1 MSEYKY
7 INESGNVPS
16 VKGRKINMINV
27 QIFIESRDERNQFEY
42 WGLSDEKKEDAI
54 KYYKDNE
61 D

>member
-16 VKGRKINMINV
+16 VKGRRINMINV
-27 QIFIESRDERNQFEY
+27 QIFIESGDERNQFEY
-42 WGLSDEKKEDAI
+42 WGLSDEKMEEAI

-61 D
+61 E